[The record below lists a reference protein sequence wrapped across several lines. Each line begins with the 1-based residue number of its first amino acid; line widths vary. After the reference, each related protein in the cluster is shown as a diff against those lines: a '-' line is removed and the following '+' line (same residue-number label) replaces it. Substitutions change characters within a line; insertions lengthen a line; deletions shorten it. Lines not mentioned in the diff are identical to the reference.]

1 MSISINLHTK
11 TENVEISGYVAETV
25 HTSDLYSVFKLQ
37 SDKINVSIFA
47 NEDVIDSMIKELQK
61 IKRTFK
67 RENTKK
73 VLDTTTK

>member
-37 SDKINVSIFA
+37 SNTINVSIFA